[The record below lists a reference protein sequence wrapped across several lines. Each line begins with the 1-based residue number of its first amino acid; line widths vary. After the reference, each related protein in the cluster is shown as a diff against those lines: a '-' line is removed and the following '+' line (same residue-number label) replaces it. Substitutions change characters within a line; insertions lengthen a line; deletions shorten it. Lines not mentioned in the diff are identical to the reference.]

1 MGDDF
6 DETDW
11 LENFRNLETWKRG
24 AFIVLYV
31 LVLWFVRIVLIL
43 LAALQFGSTLIVGRP
58 VALALPFGRSLS
70 LYIQQIAL
78 YITWNDDRRPWP
90 WSSWPDPGGDASEGD
105 EAGDAEDEPLAKA
118 EPRRRNRPDPAG
130 EEDDQGGGDVTPD
143 PEPDSGDAGDVPA
156 KDDGTGHPAPRKRK
170 SAPRRDEDGSG
181 SAPPRPDA

>member
-24 AFIVLYV
+24 AFVVLYV

-90 WSSWPDPGGDASEGD
+90 WSSWPDPGGDASGGD
-105 EAGDAEDEPLAKA
+105 EATGEGDAEDEPLARP

-130 EEDDQGGGDVTPD
+130 EENDQGGGDA
-143 PEPDSGDAGDVPA
+143 GDAPA
-156 KDDGTGHPAPRKRK
+156 KDEGTGRPAPSERK
-170 SAPRRDEDGSG
+170 SAPGRDEDGSG
-181 SAPPRPDA
+181 SALPRPDA